1 VAKIH
6 TQIAEALANI
16 RKKQPLIHHI
26 TNTVAIGDTANL
38 TLHLGAL
45 PIMAT
50 AAEEAAEMT
59 GQASALVLD
68 IGTLSS
74 GLAQSML
81 LAGRKANEL
90 GIPIILDP
98 VGAGATRLRT
108 HTSLRL
114 LDELAVAVVRGNEG
128 AIGTL
133 SGAGVEMKGVE
144 SVTGV
149 ADPAA
154 VARKMARSWQ
164 AVVAITGKRDIVS
177 DGTRV
182 LAVENTHPW
191 LQAVSGTGCLAT
203 AAIAAFVAV
212 EHNHLVATVGA
223 LAAFGLAAELAA
235 EETTGPSSFKIALF
249 DHIYNLTPEQLGERA
264 RIASLRGG

>member
-1 VAKIH
+1 VAKIN
-6 TQIAEALANI
+6 TQIAEALSRI
-16 RKKQPLIHHI
+16 KEKQPLIHHI
-26 TNTVAIGDTANL
+26 TNTVAIGDTATL

-50 AAEEAAEMT
+50 AAEEVAEMT
-59 GQASALVLD
+59 SQASALVLN

-74 GLAQSML
+74 GLVQSML

-90 GIPIILDP
+90 GIPIVLDP

-108 HTSLRL
+108 HTSARL

-128 AIGTL
+128 AIGML

-144 SVTGV
+144 SVKGV
-149 ADPAA
+149 VDPPA
-154 VARKMARSWQ
+154 VAGAMARSWK
-164 AVVAITGKRDIVS
+164 AVVAITGKRDVVS
-177 DGTRV
+177 DGKRV
-182 LAVENTHPW
+182 LAVENSHVW

-203 AAIAAFVAV
+203 AAIAAFAAV
-212 EHNHLVATVGA
+212 ERNHLIATVGA

-235 EETTGPSSFKIALF
+235 KETAGPSSFKIALF
-249 DHIYNLTPEQLGERA
+249 DSIYNLTPERLEEQS
-264 RIASLRGG
+264 RIVSLKSD